1 MDDDIYEYDDM
12 YEEEETSGVYSS
24 FTANHN
30 CLALCGEWN
39 IQAKV
44 LNEADVLLQQ
54 RTLAEELKRLACVST
69 NVAMVLLFKCR
80 WKPQVAA
87 ERFFQH
93 REKWLRELSLD
104 TCCSTPDDAVLITN
118 DKNVTC
124 DICLMEY
131 DAGEAHA
138 LSSCRHFFCR
148 ECWQGIVKS
157 RIDESLITLRC
168 PSNTCMELVGREAME
183 QLFSSPAEKNVVS
196 QIQRSFLNNFIDL
209 SSHFRWCPNQKGCNY
224 IWQVEDLPLEGQQ
237 VECSICNTAACFYCG
252 SSPHRP
258 ATCKELQSWNSSVS
272 SEGADIAFILTATKA
287 CPKCRSNIQKNGGCN
302 HVKCKCNY
310 EFCWKCMES
319 WDSHGTQYFSCP
331 FKAAFRMGNGVE
343 EAERFMFHYKN
354 VLLNE
359 DSLRLETAAAER
371 LCASPSLVKDTFGG
385 NGSVIPQ
392 QNSSLDEIKQ
402 TISSLIQAL
411 KSARE
416 LIAYSYMKLFFES
429 HETQPIQLFR
439 HRLGSL
445 ERDTEALSRLL
456 SQVSAREP
464 LDFTAT
470 QQLISAVSGW
480 TKLLREEVV
489 S

>member
-1 MDDDIYEYDDM
+1 
-12 YEEEETSGVYSS
+12 
-24 FTANHN
+24 
-30 CLALCGEWN
+30 
-39 IQAKV
+39 
-44 LNEADVLLQQ
+44 
-54 RTLAEELKRLACVST
+54 
-69 NVAMVLLFKCR
+69 
-80 WKPQVAA
+80 
-87 ERFFQH
+87 
-93 REKWLRELSLD
+93 
-104 TCCSTPDDAVLITN
+104 
-118 DKNVTC
+118 
-124 DICLMEY
+124 
-131 DAGEAHA
+131 
-138 LSSCRHFFCR
+138 
-148 ECWQGIVKS
+148 
-157 RIDESLITLRC
+157 
-168 PSNTCMELVGREAME
+168 
-183 QLFSSPAEKNVVS
+183 
-196 QIQRSFLNNFIDL
+196 
-209 SSHFRWCPNQKGCNY
+209 
-224 IWQVEDLPLEGQQ
+224 
-237 VECSICNTAACFYCG
+237 
-252 SSPHRP
+252 
-258 ATCKELQSWNSSVS
+258 
-272 SEGADIAFILTATKA
+272 
-287 CPKCRSNIQKNGGCN
+287 
-302 HVKCKCNY
+302 
-310 EFCWKCMES
+310 MES